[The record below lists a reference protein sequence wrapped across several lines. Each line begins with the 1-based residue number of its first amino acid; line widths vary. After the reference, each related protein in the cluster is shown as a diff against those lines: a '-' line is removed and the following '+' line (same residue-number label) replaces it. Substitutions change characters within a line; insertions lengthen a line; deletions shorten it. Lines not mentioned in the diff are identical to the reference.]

1 MGKDE
6 RALAAAPYVHQGRV
20 KYSDGAYNKITTY
33 KGKSR
38 NHLVEQIEGFRMGDK
53 KNTRE
58 DDLLDTFC
66 YGISL
71 ALDVNRF

>member
-6 RALAAAPYVHQGRV
+6 RALAASPYVHQGQV
-20 KYSDGAYNKITTY
+20 KYSDHAYDKITTY
-33 KGKSR
+33 KGMSR
-38 NHLVEQIEGFRMGDK
+38 NHFLEQVEGFRMGDEK
-53 KNTRE
+53 SARD